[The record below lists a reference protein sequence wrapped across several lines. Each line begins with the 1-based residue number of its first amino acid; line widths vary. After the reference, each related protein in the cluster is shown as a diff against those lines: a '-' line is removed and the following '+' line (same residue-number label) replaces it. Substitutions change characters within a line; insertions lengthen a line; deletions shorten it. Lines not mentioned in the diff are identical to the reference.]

1 MPFADILGQDLAVNC
16 LQRSLGRGRIGHAYL
31 FAGPEGVGKEKTALA
46 LAQALNCPAS
56 SPDPCGTCSTC
67 RRIAA
72 GSYPDV
78 QRVAPAGNSTKIDQ
92 IRALRQEA
100 YYRPLEGR
108 RKVYIITEAHK
119 MTEQAANSFL
129 RLLEEPPL
137 YALFLLLTS
146 QQAGLLPT
154 IISRCQ
160 VVPFYPL
167 SPALIR
173 DKLQRELGLTRERA
187 GVLAV
192 LAGGS
197 WEKARELASSDEA
210 GSLRRQVLDLVSL
223 LWDGDQAARWL
234 EGGELEK
241 AQELPQVLEQLRL
254 WFRDLLVL
262 KLTGE
267 RELLFNQDQV
277 ALLAERE
284 QGYSTRRL
292 IAALEALREAQGLLA
307 GNANTRL
314 VLDVFLGRLLPDRP
328 LAARRR

>member
-1 MPFADILGQDLAVNC
+1 
-16 LQRSLGRGRIGHAYL
+16 
-31 FAGPEGVGKEKTALA
+31 
-46 LAQALNCPAS
+46 
-56 SPDPCGTCSTC
+56 
-67 RRIAA
+67 
-72 GSYPDV
+72 
-78 QRVAPAGNSTKIDQ
+78 DQ

-314 VLDVFLGRLLPDRP
+314 VLDVLLGRLLPDRP